1 MRTGCRSS
9 GKPVCV
15 SVRPSLRPA
24 ILKSERRWAL
34 PSARDEFC
42 EMSFFAAYRGQ
53 LRAPSEGLLR
63 AYDGGVLLIEQV
75 FAATLVAFGGRG
87 CIILDNHHTVG
98 TQRGAAPREQPDHV
112 RIRQVS

>member
-1 MRTGCRSS
+1 M
-9 GKPVCV
+9 
-15 SVRPSLRPA
+15 
-24 ILKSERRWAL
+24 I
-34 PSARDEFC
+34 
-42 EMSFFAAYRGQ
+42 EMGFLAAYRGQ